1 MEVLLMKCSWS
12 DCQAVATHLPKICV
26 PALGHALE
34 SHQPLG
40 AILNL
45 PACLEHAKAFDVQEF
60 LNLPAPKGGSTN
72 RILFEILARGKCP
85 PDFDRAYVQPVPLD
99 SEEAQMV
106 LEKQ

>member
-1 MEVLLMKCSWS
+1 MKCSWS

-45 PACLEHAKAFDVQEF
+45 PACREHAKAFDIEEL
-60 LNLPAPKGGSTN
+60 LNLPVTKF
-72 RILFEILARGKCP
+72 RIVFELLARGKCP

-99 SEEAQMV
+99 SEEVLMV
-106 LEKQ
+106 VVKSNARQ